1 MGDCKEAIDSI
12 KLVTAVILRG
22 AFVALALPV
31 LTAAPAAPVP
41 GAIPVVEL
49 DGVVHPVSAAHV
61 VSAIRHADR
70 DGAPLVIVRMNTPGG
85 LDTSMR
91 QIVDAMLAARTP
103 VVVFVGP
110 SGARAASAGFVI
122 AVAADVAAMAPGT
135 NLGAAHPVS
144 GLGPMDD
151 VMSKKIAQDAAAY
164 VRSKAERR
172 GRNVEMAEKAVLESR
187 AFTEREALELKLIDL
202 VAADVPELLRA
213 LEGRAVRRF
222 DGTSVTLRLAGAPTM
237 DVRMTWRQLALSA
250 LARPELLF
258 LLLLGA
264 LAGIGAEL
272 SHPGLLFPG
281 VLGVFCLILFLFASQ
296 VLPVNGAG
304 VLMMVL
310 AIALFAAE
318 VKVTS
323 YGLLTVAGCTAMI
336 LGGMMLV
343 DSDVPAVRVPLSVV
357 LPGAIGIAVGALA
370 LVRMVLNAQR
380 LHPTT
385 GVEGMSGRMAVA
397 EEPLDPAGWVQVAG
411 ERWRA
416 TADRPVAAG
425 ERVQVVAVEGLALRV
440 RRQG

>member
-1 MGDCKEAIDSI
+1 MLG
-12 KLVTAVILRG
+12 AV
-22 AFVALALPV
+22 VVLALPV
-31 LTAAPAAPVP
+31 LAAAP
-41 GAIPVVEL
+41 GTIPIVEL

-61 VSAIRHADR
+61 AAAIRHADR
-70 DGAPLVIVRMNTPGG
+70 EGAPLLVLRMNTPGG

-91 QIVDAMLAARTP
+91 QIVDAILASRTP
-103 VVVFVGP
+103 IAVFVGP

-122 AVAADVAAMAPGT
+122 AVASDIAAMAPGT

-144 GLGPMDD
+144 GIGSMDE
-151 VMSKKIAQDAAAY
+151 VMSKKVAQDAAAY
-164 VRSKAERR
+164 VRGKAERR

-202 VAADVPELLRA
+202 VASDVPELLRA
-213 LEGRAVRRF
+213 LDGRSVRRF
-222 DGTSVTLRLAGAPTM
+222 DGASVTLRLAGVSTT
-237 DVRMTWRQLALSA
+237 DVRMTWRELVLSA
-250 LARPELLF
+250 IARPELLF

-264 LAGIGAEL
+264 MAGIGAEL

-281 VLGVFCLILFLFASQ
+281 ILGVFCLILFLFASQ

-310 AIALFAAE
+310 AVALFAAE

-323 YGLLTVAGCTAMI
+323 YGLLTVAGCAAMI

-343 DSDVPAVRVPLSVV
+343 DEGAADVRVPLSVI
-357 LPGAIGIAVGALA
+357 LPGAITVALGAAA
-370 LVRMVLNAQR
+370 LVRLVVSAQR
-380 LHPTT
+380 LSPTT
-385 GVEGMSGRMAVA
+385 GAEGMRGLTAVA
-397 EEPLDPAGWVQVAG
+397 EGPLDPAGWVQVAG

-425 ERVQVVAVEGLALRV
+425 ERVRVVAVEGLALRV
-440 RRQG
+440 RREG

>member
-1 MGDCKEAIDSI
+1 M
-12 KLVTAVILRG
+12 TAVILRG

-31 LTAAPAAPVP
+31 LAAAPVP
-41 GAIPVVEL
+41 GPIPVVEL

-61 VSAIRHADR
+61 VSAIRNADR

-103 VVVFVGP
+103 VAVFVGP

-144 GLGPMDD
+144 GLGAMDD
-151 VMSKKIAQDAAAY
+151 VMSKKVAQDAAAY

-187 AFTEREALELKLIDL
+187 SFTEREALELKLIDL
-202 VAADVPELLRA
+202 VAADVPELLRT

-222 DGTSVTLRLAGAPTM
+222 DGTSVTLRLAGAATM

-281 VLGVFCLILFLFASQ
+281 ILGVFCLILFLFASQ

-323 YGLLTVAGCTAMI
+323 YGLLTLAGCAAMI

-397 EEPLDPAGWVQVAG
+397 EEPLDPVGWVQVAG